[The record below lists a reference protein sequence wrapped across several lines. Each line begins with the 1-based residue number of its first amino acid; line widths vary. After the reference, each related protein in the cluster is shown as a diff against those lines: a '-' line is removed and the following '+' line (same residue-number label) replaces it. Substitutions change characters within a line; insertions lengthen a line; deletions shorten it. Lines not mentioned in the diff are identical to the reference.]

1 MLKNIKNSTFS
12 AIKCLKIFPIE
23 KKNYNFAAVYIQ
35 FNKKK

>member
-1 MLKNIKNSTFS
+1 MLKKYKNSTFS

-23 KKNYNFAAVYIQ
+23 KNYNLAAVYIQ